1 MRNKQNKIAHITTI
15 TFSLYFPGSN
25 SPLYSHLIYSC
36 NMVGWEE
43 ENEDYGLY
51 MSVCFFSSS
60 SYFSFKPA
68 WIVNGVPCPPL
79 SPKYRISSTSCSD
92 LGVPSA
98 ACLLGLAFYFFFFPF
113 SPLHVHNC
121 CHLFNIS
128 SHRWHQLGCWVL
140 PWVCWKCLSS
150 VYSIG
155 KPLVSSHSTQCHGL
169 YKATYTHHSFTLCV
183 SPLPLEA
190 HGSAGLN
197 WYFVREFLL
206 CEVCVFLQG
215 TVTEVKSPHLEK
227 RVAGKGKDLNVK
239 IIYFCS
245 HKSSQVSVL
254 VL

>member
-1 MRNKQNKIAHITTI
+1 MVCICQFV
-15 TFSLYFPGSN
+15 FSLPLHTFPSN
-25 SPLYSHLIYSC
+25 QDGVSMGFLVLHCLPNIESP
-36 NMVGWEE
+36 
-43 ENEDYGLY
+43 
-51 MSVCFFSSS
+51 
-60 SYFSFKPA
+60 
-68 WIVNGVPCPPL
+68 PPL
-79 SPKYRISSTSCSD
+79 ALT
-92 LGVPSA
+92 
-98 ACLLGLAFYFFFFPF
+98 LAFPLLLVSLGWLFIYFFFPF

-128 SHRWHQLGCWVL
+128 SHRWYQLGCWVL

>member
-98 ACLLGLAFYFFFFPF
+98 ACLLGLAFYFFFFHSLLCMSIIVVIYLIYLPIGDTSLAAGF
-113 SPLHVHNC
+113 
-121 CHLFNIS
+121 CH
-128 SHRWHQLGCWVL
+128 
-140 PWVCWKCLSS
+140 
-150 VYSIG
+150 
-155 KPLVSSHSTQCHGL
+155 
-169 YKATYTHHSFTLCV
+169 
-183 SPLPLEA
+183 E
-190 HGSAGLN
+190 SAGS
-197 WYFVREFLL
+197 VCPL
-206 CEVCVFLQG
+206 CI
-215 TVTEVKSPHLEK
+215 
-227 RVAGKGKDLNVK
+227 A
-239 IIYFCS
+239 
-245 HKSSQVSVL
+245 
-254 VL
+254 